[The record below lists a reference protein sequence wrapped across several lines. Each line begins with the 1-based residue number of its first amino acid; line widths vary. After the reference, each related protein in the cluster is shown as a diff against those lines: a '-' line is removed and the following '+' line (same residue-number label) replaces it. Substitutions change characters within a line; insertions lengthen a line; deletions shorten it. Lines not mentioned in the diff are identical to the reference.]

1 MSLNLYSRSTRLDY
15 CNSVL
20 YGIAATAV
28 RSERRGTARHQSYF
42 SSEINFSFS
51 FYIVLV

>member
-1 MSLNLYSRSTRLDY
+1 MALRADVPLRIYSLTLFP
-15 CNSVL
+15 SV
-20 YGIAATAV
+20 
-28 RSERRGTARHQSYF
+28 RQSYF